1 MHPPVK
7 TNMKFILGIIG
18 IVIGFL
24 LIWKSDWIVNNFGR
38 VDWAEIKLGA
48 EGGTRLLWKLIG
60 LAVIIIAM
68 LYMFGFI
75 EGVIGAIFSPLF
87 RGSNF

>member
-1 MHPPVK
+1 MR
-7 TNMKFILGIIG
+7 FILGIIG
-18 IVIGFL
+18 IAIGFIL
-24 LIWKSDWIVNNFGR
+24 VWKADWIVNNFGR
-38 VDWAEIKLGA
+38 VNWAEQHLGV

-60 LAVIIIAM
+60 LFIITIAL

-87 RGSNF
+87 RGANM